1 MDMRAKIRQLIL
13 DFPGLHLRELAR
25 QADTSLHLVQYHAQR
40 LQDDGDI
47 HISLEGGKV
56 RVFPPELSK
65 VERAVMGAL
74 RDKQRSRIV
83 LTLLEEGE
91 LAHGDLV
98 RRLKI
103 GKSTLSFHLR
113 TLVEQGVVQRD
124 EGLRLRDE
132 AAVRDL
138 MGRYRSTPDAA
149 DRMAGIWGSIYK
161 D

>member
-47 HISLEGGKV
+47 DISLEGGKV
-56 RVFPPELSK
+56 RVFPPGMSK
-65 VERAVMGAL
+65 MDRAVLGAL

-83 LTLLEEGE
+83 LALLEHGE
-91 LAHGDLV
+91 LAHGALV
-98 RRLKI
+98 QRLKI

-113 TLVEQGVVQRD
+113 TLMDQGVVDRD
-124 EGLRLRDE
+124 NGVRLVDG
-132 AAVRDL
+132 AAVRNL
-138 MGRYRSTPDAA
+138 LERYNATPDAA
-149 DRMAGIWGSIYK
+149 DRMAGIWGALYR